1 MSSGYRS
8 WEERDADVAKTKAET
23 ARIEAEAAAAA
34 KATEAVAA
42 KTETDKLAEQVKQAR
57 LRNQL
62 GAVVEAAKDDKVAR
76 RAKRREQRDEDGT
89 TFKILVNMVMG
100 LGLLA
105 ALPAQISY
113 FLGLHRKDDKE
124 SGLAWT
130 LAPIPFFLELLAW
143 VGVMG
148 TRWAHRKGLPRW
160 PFWIL
165 TATLASLA
173 GYINYAHGVTEYGPV
188 AGYALAATSII
199 GPLLAEVRQ
208 YLESKAAEDGRD
220 LKQRARDRRAAR
232 EKAKADREREEI
244 EKAEDE
250 KRRRLFP
257 NEFEEF
263 ERIMAAYPTGGIS
276 RAVAWERAWDT
287 MHALPLAVTA
297 GSMAVREVA
306 RAAVDSLLQ
315 DADRTPESVA
325 VDLFLKH
332 AFDPNGGDD
341 GSVGAPADGRSGGP
355 AGGGSRARSRTAS
368 EGPEP
373 LGRKG
378 KQGSGRTSA
387 KTPEKPLDPAHIDK
401 VRKLAEALGDVDK
414 LSARKV
420 REVIGGGSNEYAV
433 RLRNYVKNNPA
444 PTA

>member
-1 MSSGYRS
+1 MTSGYRS

-23 ARIEAEAAAAA
+23 ARIQAEAAAAA
-34 KATEAVAA
+34 KAAESAA
-42 KTETDKLAEQVKQAR
+42 ATTETAKLAEQVKQAK

-62 GAVVEAAKDDKVAR
+62 SAVTETAKDDQAAR
-76 RAKRREQRDEDGT
+76 KAQRREQRDDNGT
-89 TFKILVNMVMG
+89 TFKILVNVALV

-113 FLGLHRKDDKE
+113 FLGLHRKGDKD

-160 PFWIL
+160 PFWLL
-165 TATLASLA
+165 TATLASIA
-173 GYINYAHGVTEYGPV
+173 GWINFSHGVTEYGPV

-208 YLESKAAEDGRD
+208 FLESKAAEDGRD
-220 LKQRARDRRAAR
+220 LKQRARDRRAER
-232 EKAKADREREEI
+232 EQAKAAAQRERI
-244 EKAEDE
+244 EKAEDD
-250 KRRRLFP
+250 KRRKLFP

-276 RAVAWERAWDT
+276 RTVAWERAWDT

-306 RAAVDSLLQ
+306 RAAVETLIA
-315 DADRTPESVA
+315 DADRSPESVA
-325 VDLFLKH
+325 VDLFLAN
-332 AFDPNGGDD
+332 AFNPNGGDD
-341 GSVGAPADGRSGGP
+341 GHAGAATDGGSGGP
-355 AGGGSRARSRTAS
+355 TGGGSRARSRKAP
-368 EGPEP
+368 EGPEA

-378 KQGSGRTSA
+378 KQRSGRTST
-387 KTPEKPLDPAHIDK
+387 KTPERPLDPAHIEK
-401 VRKLAEALGDVDK
+401 VRKLAEALGDVDR

-433 RLRNYVKNNPA
+433 RLRNHVKDN
-444 PTA
+444 PTANA

>member
-23 ARIEAEAAAAA
+23 ARLAAEAKVAAQAAESGAAA
-34 KATEAVAA
+34 
-42 KTETDKLAEQVKQAR
+42 TETAKLAEQVKQAK
-57 LRNQL
+57 LL
-62 GAVVEAAKDDKVAR
+62 KTLADVKDTAKDDTAAR
-76 RAKRREQRDEDGT
+76 KAQRREKRDDDGT
-89 TFKILVNMVMG
+89 TFKLLVNVVMA

-113 FLGLHRKDDKE
+113 FLGLHRKDDKDP
-124 SGLAWT
+124 GPAWT
-130 LAPIPFFLELLAW
+130 LAPVPFFLELLAW

-173 GYINYAHGVTEYGPV
+173 GWINFSHGVTEYGPV

-220 LKQRARDRRAAR
+220 LKQRAKDRRTAR
-232 EKAKADREREEI
+232 EKAKADQDRKRI
-244 EKAEDE
+244 EKAEDD
-250 KRRRLFP
+250 KRRTLFP
-257 NEFEEF
+257 SEFQEY

-276 RAVAWERAWDT
+276 RAAAWERAWDT

-297 GSMAVREVA
+297 GSMAAREVA
-306 RAAVDSLLQ
+306 RAAVEELLRG
-315 DADRTPESVA
+315 ADRSPESIA
-325 VDLFLKH
+325 VDLFLAK

-341 GSVGAPADGRSGGP
+341 GPAGATTESGSGGP
-355 AGGGSRARSRTAS
+355 TGGGSRARRAEPS
-368 EGPEP
+368 EAATT

-378 KQGSGRTSA
+378 KQRSGRTAA
-387 KTPEKPLDPAHIDK
+387 KTPEKPLDPAHIEK
-401 VRKLAEALGDVDK
+401 VRKLAEALGDVDR

-433 RLRNYVKNNPA
+433 RLRNAVKNTPESDA
-444 PTA
+444 

>member
-23 ARIEAEAAAAA
+23 ARIKAEADAAAQAAESAAAA
-34 KATEAVAA
+34 
-42 KTETDKLAEQVKQAR
+42 TETAKLAEKVKQAR
-57 LRNQL
+57 LQKQL
-62 GAVVEAAKDDKVAR
+62 GDVKETAKDDKVAR
-76 RAKRREQRDEDGT
+76 KAKRREQRDEDGA
-89 TFKILVNMVMG
+89 TFKVLVNVVMA

-113 FLGLHRKDDKE
+113 FLGLHRKDDKDP
-124 SGLAWT
+124 GPAWT
-130 LAPIPFFLELLAW
+130 LTPIPFFLELLAW

-173 GYINYAHGVTEYGPV
+173 GWINYAHGVTEYGPV
-188 AGYALAATSII
+188 AGYALAATSMI

-208 YLESKAAEDGRD
+208 FLESKAAEDGRD
-220 LKQRARDRRAAR
+220 LKQRAKDRRAAR
-232 EKAKADREREEI
+232 EKAKADREREQVER
-244 EKAEDE
+244 AEDE
-250 KRRRLFP
+250 RRKKLFP
-257 NEFEEF
+257 SEFEEY
-263 ERIMAAYPTGGIS
+263 ERIMAAYPTGGIT
-276 RAVAWERAWDT
+276 RAAAWEQAWDT

-297 GSMAVREVA
+297 GSMAAREVA
-306 RAAVDSLLQ
+306 REAVEELLR
-315 DADRTPESVA
+315 DADRSPESIA
-325 VDLFLKH
+325 VDLFLAK

-341 GSVGAPADGRSGGP
+341 GPAGATPGGGSSGP
-355 AGGGSRARSRTAS
+355 TGGGSRARRAEPS
-368 EGPEP
+368 EGPTA

-378 KQGSGRTSA
+378 KQGSGRTAA
-387 KTPEKPLDPAHIDK
+387 KTPEKPLDPAHIEK
-401 VRKLAEALGDVDK
+401 VRKLVEALGDVDR

-433 RLRNYVKNNPA
+433 RLRNHVKNEAASAN
-444 PTA
+444 